1 MILKTARKRLSY
13 IGWSLS
19 IASKPTYTMNDT
31 LPTGNTYSNKNTY
44 PNKSAIPRGQADR
57 KSVV

>member
-1 MILKTARKRLSY
+1 MILKAARKRLSY

-31 LPTGNTYSNKNTY
+31 LPTGNTTPIRTHILIKVPSPVAKHSNT
-44 PNKSAIPRGQADR
+44 
-57 KSVV
+57 